1 MKPVHSTAA
10 IWSPAVLATT
20 QLARMHAR
28 CPAAWLG
35 CVTAAMPFAWTGGGI
50 PAERTWLVL
59 PLVIT
64 CGGLAAAAAL
74 GDPPIGLPDGRR
86 QPWLPVW
93 AGRVVWPLG
102 AAAMAAIV
110 SSLSGQDPWSAVG
123 IGGGVVASIVLTA
136 AVAFGVRAAG
146 VESVLAVSS
155 GLLSAAAAAT
165 TALAVG
171 ALEYPVL
178 WQAAAASL
186 ASAVV
191 AWTLWRLSAW
201 EQGVFAL
208 GAAAGEQASPLVA
221 ISMVTVL
228 AAMVGCFFLAPNLA
242 AGYPVVALSWFICL
256 AVPAATASSQPHC
269 GLWLSRSAIG
279 PVPLPGSVM
288 RAAAKGLFQAAV
300 LGWPAVVAML
310 LPAVDGSRAV
320 HPGIAVGC
328 LALAAV
334 LLLAVVSGATRWGFR
349 GGETP
354 RAIYLAGVAGT
365 VIGAI
370 LAA

>member
-10 IWSPAVLATT
+10 FWSQVVLATT

-35 CVTAAMPFAWTGGGI
+35 CATAAMPFAWARGGI

-59 PLVIT
+59 PLAIT

-86 QPWLPVW
+86 QPWFPVW
-93 AGRVVWPLG
+93 AGRVGWPLAG
-102 AAAMAAIV
+102 AALAAIA
-110 SSLSGQDPWSAVG
+110 SAFAGQRPWFALG
-123 IGGGVVASIVLTA
+123 LGGGVVGSIVLTA
-136 AVAFGVRAAG
+136 AVTFAVRAAG
-146 VESVLAVSS
+146 VESVVAVSS
-155 GLLSAAAAAT
+155 GLLTAAAAAT
-165 TALAVG
+165 MALAVG
-171 ALEYPVL
+171 GFEYPVP

-191 AWTLWRLSAW
+191 ALTLWRFSTW
-201 EQGVFAL
+201 EQGVLSL
-208 GAAAGEQASPLVA
+208 GATAGERTSPLVA

-242 AGYPVVALSWFICL
+242 AGYSVVALSWFICL
-256 AVPAATASSQPHC
+256 AVPAATASSQPHR
-269 GLWLSRSAIG
+269 GLWLARTAIG

-288 RAAAKGLFQAAV
+288 MAAARGLFQAAV

-310 LPAVDGSRAV
+310 LPAVGGSRAV

-328 LALAAV
+328 LAVAMV
-334 LLLAVVSGATRWGFR
+334 LLLAVVSIATRLGIR

-354 RAIYLAGVAGT
+354 RAIYLAGAAAT
-365 VIGAI
+365 VTGAI